1 MQLLVQNRVYNDRE
15 MSKALSGNFS
25 SSSIDGMDL
34 DSSEM
39 NSDMHASADFRA
51 SLVVTQAKKAVDAC

>member
-1 MQLLVQNRVYNDRE
+1 
-15 MSKALSGNFS
+15 MSKALTGNFS